1 MDLRTYLIVRPREDQ
16 RVVVNMS
23 TVDMSYEWTRED
35 VMEMVTLNKSEMEQ
49 RKYYILYLV
58 QFVFLRDTCASV
70 GGSIYF

>member
-35 VMEMVTLNKSEMEQ
+35 MMEMVTLNKSEME
-49 RKYYILYLV
+49 YYILYLV
-58 QFVFLRDTCASV
+58 QFVFLRDTCASI